1 MAQKTYNS
9 VVYWR
14 KSGIG
19 ILPGIVIKTR
29 LEQQLDGTLA
39 EVLTLLYAH
48 PDDEGVAHHQANDVG
63 DVAFSV
69 YPLRDKTD
77 TLPAVSFGWADTLEA
92 FDPKPEPVAEPEP
105 IAPVDPP
112 APPVV
117 VDTNPAGAVVPAPV
131 VIDPIAEP
139 PVDTVVEGSFGLLD
153 VEGGVLPTAPP
164 KKTRAKK
171 SVEVFAD
178 PEGRT
183 IGIPDGD
190 GGYANIRDNPFP
202 PQPSDE
208 DLTGKPL
215 PKTN

>member
-19 ILPGIVIKTR
+19 VIPGIVIKTR

-77 TLPAVSFGWADTLEA
+77 SLPAVSFGWADTLEA

-105 IAPVDPP
+105 VAPVDPP
-112 APPVV
+112 APPTV

-131 VIDPIAEP
+131 VVYPSGVGSTPESRAEY
-139 PVDTVVEGSFGLLD
+139 
-153 VEGGVLPTAPP
+153 
-164 KKTRAKK
+164 
-171 SVEVFAD
+171 EVFAD
-178 PEGRT
+178 HEGKT
-183 IGIPDGD
+183 IGIPDGA
-190 GGYANIRDNPFP
+190 GGYEHIRDNPFP
-202 PQPSDE
+202 PESGE
-208 DLTGKPL
+208 NWEGKPI
-215 PKTN
+215 K